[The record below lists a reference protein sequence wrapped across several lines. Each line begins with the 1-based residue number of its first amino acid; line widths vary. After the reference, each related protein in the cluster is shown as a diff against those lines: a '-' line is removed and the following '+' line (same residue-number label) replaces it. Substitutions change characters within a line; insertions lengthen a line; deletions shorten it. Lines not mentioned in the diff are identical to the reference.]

1 MSVYIRHA
9 VAEDRDICIDF
20 IGTLNGGPV
29 LQSWHETFDA
39 LIDDTRGRIY
49 VAEDDELGV
58 LGVASVSFNLAIR
71 YGGEYCQ
78 LEELYVDPKA
88 RGKNC
93 GGLLLQAVIDS
104 ARDRGCTEVGLYITH
119 RHAANRPFYE
129 KFGFED
135 VGIEVRQRLN

>member
-1 MSVYIRHA
+1 MSVIIRHA
-9 VAEDRDICIDF
+9 AAEDRAVCIDF

-29 LQSWHETFDA
+29 LDSWSGTFDA
-39 LIDDTRGRIY
+39 LVERERGAIY

-71 YGGEYCQ
+71 FGGEYCQ

-93 GGLLLQAVIDS
+93 GGLLVQAVIDG
-104 ARDRGCTEVGLYITH
+104 ARERGCANVGLYITH
-119 RHAANRPFYE
+119 RHAGNRPFYE
-129 KFGFED
+129 KYDFED
-135 VGIEVRQRLN
+135 VGIEVRQKL